1 MEIGYAAVMFIQHG
15 SIPNQGNYFEFIYT
29 YHDKTGGRFMKRRV
43 VVTGLGAVTPLGND
57 VKSFWEAI
65 KAGKSGITNVTRFDA
80 TPFKCQVAGEVKDFD
95 VTEHI
100 ERKEARKMDLYTQ
113 YAVVAAKEA
122 FAEAGIDMDKEDPWR
137 VGVITG
143 SGIGGIETF
152 EDQHGVMM
160 TRGNTRVSPF
170 FIPMMISNMG
180 AAQIAITLKAQGVNE
195 NVVSACASGTN
206 AIGEAFRHIQY
217 GTSDIIV
224 AGGAEAA
231 ITPTSFAGFCNMK
244 ALSTGSNEDAEHA
257 SKPFDADRDGFV
269 MGEGAGFVVL
279 EELEHAKARGANIIC
294 EMVGYGATDDAYHI
308 TSPIPGGKGGAK
320 AMEFAIKDAGVEPED
335 ITYINAHGTSTKY
348 NDEFETQ
355 AIKEVFGE
363 TAYKVAVSS
372 TKSMTGHLLGAAG
385 GVEAIVCAKAIK
397 DSFIP
402 ATINYKTPDPACDL
416 DIVPNEGREQE
427 VEYAMSNSLGFG
439 GHNATIVFKKY
450 E

>member
-1 MEIGYAAVMFIQHG
+1 
-15 SIPNQGNYFEFIYT
+15 
-29 YHDKTGGRFMKRRV
+29 MKRRV

-57 VKSFWEAI
+57 SVSFWEAI
-65 KAGKSGITNVTRFDA
+65 RAGRSGIGKVTKFDA
-80 TPFKCQVAGEVKDFD
+80 GNFKCQVAGEVKDFD
-95 VTEHI
+95 VTQFVEK
-100 ERKEARKMDLYTQ
+100 KEARKMDLYTQ
-113 YAVVAAKEA
+113 YAVVAADEA
-122 FAEAGIDMDKEDPWR
+122 FKNAGLDMAKEDSWR

-152 EDQHGVMM
+152 ADQHKIMLE
-160 TRGNTRVSPF
+160 RGNSRVSPF

-180 AAQIAITLKAQGVNE
+180 AAQIAIRLGTQGINE
-195 NVVSACASGTN
+195 NIVSACASGTN

-217 GTSDIIV
+217 GTSDVIV

-231 ITPTSFAGFCNMK
+231 ITDLSFAGFCNMK
-244 ALSTGSNEDAEHA
+244 ALSTGSNDEPQNA
-257 SKPFDADRDGFV
+257 SRPFDAERDGFV
-269 MGEGAGFVVL
+269 MGEGAGFIVL
-279 EELEHAKARGANIIC
+279 EELEHALNRGANIIC

-320 AMEFAIKDAGVEPED
+320 AMEFAIKDAGVEPEA

-355 AIKEVFGE
+355 AIKDVFGE
-363 TAYKVAVSS
+363 SAYSVAVSS

-385 GVEAIVCAKAIK
+385 GIEAIVCAKAIQ
-397 DSFIP
+397 DGFIP
-402 ATINYKTPDPACDL
+402 ATINYKTPDPVCDL
-416 DIVPNEGREQE
+416 DIVPNEGRNQD

-450 E
+450 K